1 MILYK
6 SGGCDGCI
14 DKDKPANAGLEPF
27 VKALEPTFKRYE
39 NILTRCH
46 QTRIVDSSHQQ
57 NVEIWKHLDIQGR
70 LLGVDLNICS
80 EINSQSLEDTQVGYT
95 SH

>member
-1 MILYK
+1 MGVFIHLIQNNDQIYLFIIFY

-14 DKDKPANAGLEPF
+14 DKDKPNNAGLEPF

-57 NVEIWKHLDIQGR
+57 NVEI
-70 LLGVDLNICS
+70 
-80 EINSQSLEDTQVGYT
+80 
-95 SH
+95 